1 MVGEV
6 CFGSCPKVNVPWSPL
21 GDFFGVK
28 SRQSFKRMMRGASMN
43 LQQLRQFE
51 MSEVVV
57 FAYLMLQVVSMVVE
71 AATGRSRSRTK
82 TIVAS
87 ATMFVVIM
95 LEFSFF
101 GPTQA
106 PFSRLFS
113 QLIGW
118 IVLALACL

>member
-1 MVGEV
+1 MVNIQKTIENGHR
-6 CFGSCPKVNVPWSPL
+6 N
-21 GDFFGVK
+21 
-28 SRQSFKRMMRGASMN
+28 
-43 LQQLRQFE
+43 
-51 MSEVVV
+51 SEVVV

-101 GPTQA
+101 EDPGA
-106 PFSRLFS
+106 F
-113 QLIGW
+113 
-118 IVLALACL
+118 